1 MSEKKNVFVIGL
13 DDFNRAKLE
22 RLPLAQGVNFLPAL
36 TVQDIRG
43 VESFSM
49 KALIDQAIETIERE
63 DRVDGI
69 CTYWDFPGTTMLPI
83 LCERFGVP
91 GPSLDAVMKCEN
103 KFWSRQ
109 EQKKV
114 IPEHIPQFR
123 AVDPFDE
130 HAFEKIDLIA
140 PFWIKPIKSFRSF
153 LSYRINGPQ
162 VFEEAMAE
170 ARRHIQYMGDPFM
183 YLMQHYGMPAELVD
197 MKETMIAESPLEGA
211 MCTLE
216 GYVFDGTVSGYGVVD
231 SVRDGDRSSFTRY
244 EYPSSLPLEV
254 THRMIDVARRALGQ
268 IGYDNGCFNA
278 EFFYDST
285 SDNVYLLEIN
295 PRCSQA
301 HTDIFEKVHGISHLN
316 VMLSI
321 ALGQRPRPLERKG
334 RHNLA
339 GHFMMRVFEDGR
351 VWKVPGEAEIAAL
364 RSELPDAEVKIAVK
378 PGMTLSELRGQDS
391 YSYELGNVFVG
402 GRDQT
407 ELLERYGRALE
418 ILSFEITPNVKTLQV
433 Y

>member
-1 MSEKKNVFVIGL
+1 MSKKNVFVIGL
-13 DDFNRAKLE
+13 DEFNQKKLE
-22 RLPLAQGVNFLPAL
+22 RLPLASDVRFLPAL

-43 VESFSM
+43 VSSYSM
-49 KALIDQAIETIERE
+49 QDLLDRAIAAIEQE
-63 DRVDGI
+63 DRVDAI

-91 GPSLDAVMKCEN
+91 GPSLESVMKCEN
-103 KFWSRQ
+103 KFWSRL
-109 EQKKV
+109 EQQKV

-130 HAFEKIDLIA
+130 EAFEKVDLIP
-140 PFWIKPIKSFRSF
+140 PFWVKPIKSFRSF
-153 LSYRINGPQ
+153 LSYRVNGRQ
-162 VFEEAMAE
+162 VFDAAMEEAKK
-170 ARRHIQYMGDPFM
+170 HVDYMGEPF
-183 YLMQHYGMPAELVD
+183 HYIMEKFGMPVELAE
-197 MKETMIAESPLEGA
+197 MKETMIAESPLSGA

-216 GYVFDGTVSGYGVVD
+216 GYVYQGSVVGYGVVD
-231 SVRDGDRSSFTRY
+231 SVRDADRSSFSRY

-268 IGYDNGCFNA
+268 IGYDNACFNI

-301 HTDIFEKVHGISHLN
+301 HTDIFEKVHGVSHLN
-316 VMLSI
+316 VMLSL
-321 ALGQRPRPLERKG
+321 ALGQRPRPMERKG

-339 GHFMMRVFEDGR
+339 AHFMMRVFENGR
-351 VWKVPGEAEIAAL
+351 VFTTPGPQDLDRLKTEI
-364 RSELPDAEVKIAVK
+364 PDIEVKVAVR
-378 PGMTLSELRGQDS
+378 PGMRLSELRGQDS
-391 YSYELGNVFVG
+391 YSFEVGNVFIG
-402 GRDQT
+402 ARDQA
-407 ELLERYGRALE
+407 ELLERYGKALR
-418 ILSFEITPNVKTLQV
+418 LLPFEIAPDLPNLQV